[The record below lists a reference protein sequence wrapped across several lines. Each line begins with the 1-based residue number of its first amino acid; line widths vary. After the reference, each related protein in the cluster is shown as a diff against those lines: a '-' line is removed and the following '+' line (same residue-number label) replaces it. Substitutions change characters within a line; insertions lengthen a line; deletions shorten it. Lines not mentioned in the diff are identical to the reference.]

1 MGDGCAPGPGW
12 GVEGTRPGAEIG
24 SPHYNRKKNHEKGPR
39 GVPGGPLGGP
49 RGGLCGPL
57 EGL

>member
-1 MGDGCAPGPGW
+1 MGDGGIPGPGW
-12 GVEGTRPGAEIG
+12 GVEGTRPGADKG
-24 SPHYNRKKNHEKGPR
+24 APWSVLTPLKTGPR

-57 EGL
+57 GGL